1 MIFND
6 KVIDFTKEPLFFGKG
21 RNIVRLDLPIEQW
34 ILNTTDRALGLTWFK
49 HDFTYTQD
57 AVDYYTMESELQEL
71 FVKNLKFQTLLDSV
85 AERSVS
91 EVFKPITTNP
101 QLESWWTVHAFQ
113 EDIHTQ
119 SYAEIIKA
127 LPLNSTTEFDDIM
140 VNNHILK
147 RGKMLT
153 DMFNEIYEYN
163 AKRVLIGHVD
173 YNEDYHKELLIKALY
188 TLNILEGGMFQSSFV
203 TTYAFSEN
211 SMMESSAKTI
221 GKIHMDES
229 NHLAMTVYLLNRL
242 KRDPEYV
249 HIFKRIES
257 WVYKAYNLARE
268 LDYMW
273 VDYLFP
279 EGKTINLLG
288 LNKNILKQYIDYNM
302 YKVMNSLGLEPITKK
317 VNNPCTWVS
326 KYVNTSNLQ
335 VALNE
340 SDGVNYL
347 LGKLNKSIPKG
358 FIKNLKEKLM
368 GGTK

>member
-1 MIFND
+1 MIFDNNI
-6 KVIDFTKEPLFFGKG
+6 IDFTKEPLFFGKG
-21 RNIVRLDLPIEQW
+21 RNIVRLDLAIEQW
-34 ILNTTDRALGLTWFK
+34 ILKTTDRALGLTWFK
-49 HDFTYTQD
+49 HDFSYTQD

-101 QLESWWTVHAFQ
+101 QLESWWAVHAFQ

-127 LPLNSTTEFDDIM
+127 LPLNSTNEFDDIM
-140 VNNHILK
+140 VNENILK
-147 RGKMLT
+147 RGRLLT

-163 AKRVLIGHVD
+163 AKRVLVGHVE
-173 YNEDYHKELLIKALY
+173 YNEEYHKMLLVKALY

-211 SMMESSAKTI
+211 GMMESSAKTI

-242 KRDPEYV
+242 RKDSEYIQ
-249 HIFKRIES
+249 IFKDLEP
-257 WVYKAYNLARE
+257 WVYKAYSLARE

-279 EGKTINLLG
+279 KDKIINLLG
-288 LNKNILKQYIDYNM
+288 LNDKILKKYIDYNM
-302 YKVMNSLGLEPITKK
+302 YKLMGSLGLNPLTDKI
-317 VNNPCTWVS
+317 NNPCTWVS

-347 LGKLNKSIPKG
+347 LGKLNKDIPKD
-358 FIKNLKEKLM
+358 FKERLKY
-368 GGTK
+368 GR